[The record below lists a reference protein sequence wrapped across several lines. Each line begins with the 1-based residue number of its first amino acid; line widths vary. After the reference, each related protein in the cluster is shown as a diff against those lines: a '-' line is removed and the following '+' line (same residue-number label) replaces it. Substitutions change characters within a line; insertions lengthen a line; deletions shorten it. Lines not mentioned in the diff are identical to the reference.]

1 MPVSSSTST
10 SVTPAPVPAPV
21 STAEEIDPEEAAE
34 LAAEMAEM
42 AEIAAAE
49 GLPSPVGATPA
60 MTTGINGGDDSAGT
74 MRVFFPDMGAA
85 ALARRDWKMG

>member
-1 MPVSSSTST
+1 MDSSQITTKSS
-10 SVTPAPVPAPV
+10 PAEAAPV
-21 STAEEIDPEEAAE
+21 STEELDPEEAAE

-49 GLPSPVGATPA
+49 GLAPSDNIIPAKVGIDISGP
-60 MTTGINGGDDSAGT
+60 GDSCGT
-74 MRVFFPDMGAA
+74 MRLFFPDMGAA